1 MADYREGKESIA
13 EQECFPQLFETEV
26 VLEGKMKKVIDL
38 SGPIQNGLWGYYEL
52 PGLEGTVPHVE
63 VATFATVKKNG
74 FFSSRVV
81 LSTISAS
88 YVEAGSHIIE
98 NAKNLDEYPV
108 ERFIRPA
115 RIIRLPE
122 QKPKA
127 LIGTPL
133 LKGHTPEITNGDA
146 LIIDTGWGKMWNK
159 PGYVLECPN
168 LLREALEWVLEKD
181 ISIFAV
187 DIPCIEASW
196 SVDDE
201 EAKGGLLAEIFRR
214 EILLAA
220 PLVNLDKIKNDT
232 GTLVCLPLS
241 IKETSGAPA
250 RIVFIEDGI

>member
-1 MADYREGKESIA
+1 
-13 EQECFPQLFETEV
+13 
-26 VLEGKMKKVIDL
+26 MKNVIDL
-38 SGPIQNGLWGYYEL
+38 SGPIQNGLWGYHEL
-52 PGLEGTVPHVE
+52 PGLEGIVPHVE
-63 VATFATVKKNG
+63 VEAIATVKENG
-74 FFSSRVV
+74 FFSSRIV

-115 RIIRLPE
+115 KIIRLPE
-122 QKPKA
+122 QSPKA
-127 LIGTPL
+127 LITETL
-133 LKGHTPEITNGDA
+133 LKEHTSEIKSGDA

-159 PGYVLECPN
+159 PGYVLQCPN
-168 LLREALEWVLEKD
+168 LLSEALEWVLKKD

-196 SVDDE
+196 SEDDE
-201 EAKGGLLAEIFRR
+201 EAKGGLLAEIFGR

-220 PLVNLDKIKNDT
+220 PLVNLDKIKKDA

-241 IKETSGAPA
+241 IKGTSGAPA